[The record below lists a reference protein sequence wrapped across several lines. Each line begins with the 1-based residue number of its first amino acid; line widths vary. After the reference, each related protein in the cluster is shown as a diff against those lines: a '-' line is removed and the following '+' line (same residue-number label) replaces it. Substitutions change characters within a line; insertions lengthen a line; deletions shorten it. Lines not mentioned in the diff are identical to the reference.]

1 MDEAIAYNKREINYD
16 DLIITPEQLKKFY
29 LFGVDMSDD
38 DGNPYDPEM
47 FVWYIKSAQQWLES
61 QIPGLKL
68 TPTTIADERH
78 DYYINDYVAYSYI
91 KLFNT
96 PVQSVQ
102 SVEVQFP
109 LATQVLKFDPSWYR
123 VESVGATVQL
133 VPTQGTFSS
142 ILLSQ
147 GGSFLPLFY
156 SGMQNVPAIFKISY
170 KCGFEAGKVPMN
182 IVDII
187 GLKAGIQPLN
197 IAGDLIAGAG
207 VASKSISLDGLSQSL
222 NTTASAE
229 NTGYSANIKQREKE
243 IESRLKDLKNY
254 YCGISMTVA

>member
-1 MDEAIAYNKREINYD
+1 MDEESIAYNKRTVNYD

-47 FVWYIKSAQQWLES
+47 FAWYIRSAQQWLE
-61 QIPGLKL
+61 QQLPGLKL
-68 TPTTIADERH
+68 TPTVIESERH
-78 DYYINDYVAYSYI
+78 DFYTNDYSAFSYI

-102 SVEVQFP
+102 AVEVQFP
-109 LATQVLKFDPSWYR
+109 MASQPIKFDPEWYR
-123 VESVGATVQL
+123 IESVGATVQL
-133 VPTQGTFSS
+133 VPTAGSFSS

-147 GGSFLPLFY
+147 AGGSMFY
-156 SGMQNVPAIFKISY
+156 GQQNIPAIFRISY
-170 KCGFEAGKVPMN
+170 KCGFESGKVPMN
-182 IVDII
+182 LVDII

-207 VASKSISLDGLSQSL
+207 VASKSISMDGLSQSL

-243 IESRLKDLKNY
+243 IESRLKDLRNY
-254 YCGISMTVA
+254 YCGISMVVV